1 MGRWCAHYLTLQT
14 VLLVNTELKGK
25 TERQRFGFWFSVF
38 GEVNA
43 SVKPLNVL
51 IHMRGSSRADVMFCS
66 FLSVQHYRITIE
78 LSGSVSGLS
87 LLIDVCSALI
97 SFTMQPFVLMAA
109 TTSSCSTRKGSVPE
123 MCTPSSWRWPMRK
136 YDLWPLWRLAITQ
149 PVFSPFTLLSLEEA
163 GEVPLALV
171 RISTDS
177 VKEHQMEG
185 GQRKKEKHRFGET
198 PHSKHEHMEALTG
211 MQT

>member
-1 MGRWCAHYLTLQT
+1 MWEDDVRRQFSYCTLNWKAKLKIR
-14 VLLVNTELKGK
+14 LLVFLFLAKWMHQLNLQMCKFTCGDV
-25 TERQRFGFWFSVF
+25 VF
-38 GEVNA
+38 
-43 SVKPLNVL
+43 LF
-51 IHMRGSSRADVMFCS
+51 MFCS

-97 SFTMQPFVLMAA
+97 SFTVQPFVLMAA
-109 TTSSCSTRKGSVPE
+109 TTSSCSTRRGSVPE

-136 YDLWPLWRLAITQ
+136 YDLWPLWRLTITQ

-171 RISTDS
+171 HISIDS

-185 GQRKKEKHRFGET
+185 GQRRRSTDLGKPLTVNMNTWKH
-198 PHSKHEHMEALTG
+198 
-211 MQT
+211 